1 MAVPH
6 DDNPAFGEYA
16 DPSRLVSTQWLA
28 EHLGE
33 LYVGVD
39 HQSSGGAKLFRYLGP
54 MSWLPET
61 DDGFG
66 DTGNSAIAS
75 LASFNGSLYGG
86 TLNQAEGCEVWRQA
100 GAAFADGFESGDT
113 SAWSATVP

>member
-1 MAVPH
+1 MSLIPKPAEPVERSTSSSMASTSPR
-6 DDNPAFGEYA
+6 
-16 DPSRLVSTQWLA
+16 SIWVS
-28 EHLGE
+28 EDIE
-33 LYVGVD
+33 
-39 HQSSGGAKLFRYLGP
+39 RY
-54 MSWLPET
+54 LPET